1 MTQTTARVPTITVDQ
16 LRQNRL
22 FQGVDAATI
31 EVLLRELKP
40 EMANPGEC
48 IMREGE
54 AADSMFAIIN
64 GELEVLSHGGST
76 SADVRV
82 ALLGP
87 GDWVGELA
95 ILGSQQPRSATVRA
109 LAPSALLRLP
119 AADMKRLIEE
129 RDVAQYAQIILN
141 IARELSRRLKV
152 ADRLIAQ
159 SSAAIARQYVLE
171 SMRPAKP

>member
-1 MTQTTARVPTITVDQ
+1 MTQSPRVPTITVEQ

-22 FQGVDAATI
+22 FQGVDSATI
-31 EVLLRELKP
+31 ELLLRELKP

-48 IMREGE
+48 IMREGDS
-54 AADSMFAIIN
+54 ADSMFAIIN

-87 GDWVGELA
+87 GDWVGEMA
-95 ILGSQQPRSATVRA
+95 VLGTQQPRSATVRA

-119 AADMKRLIEE
+119 AADVKRLIEE
-129 RDVAQYAQIILN
+129 RDVAQYARIILN

-159 SSAAIARQYVLE
+159 SSAAIAKQYVLE
-171 SMRPAKP
+171 SMRPPQKA